1 MRLKAFIPKKTKMA
15 AAFGQPSAVVLEVIK
30 IFILDI
36 GADFVSR
43 FFDYLSDLIYHKMIE
58 LLGSFFGVMNATGY
72 DLFGLPWI
80 RQIVQLFSKFG
91 WALFIVGIIVAL
103 FDFAIES
110 QNGRGDPKTL
120 ALNIIKGFFAVN
132 LFCVLPV
139 QLYGFAVSLQ
149 SSMSSDM
156 SGFVSPSG
164 SGTLLNAC
172 LDALGGY
179 LFDPLIN
186 ILIVIMMG
194 YAILKIFFASIK
206 RGGILLIQIAV
217 GTMYMFSIPRGY
229 TDGFIMWVK
238 QVIATCLTAFLQSTM
253 LICGLILFK
262 DYWLF
267 GLGVMLAAG
276 EIPRIAGLFGLETA
290 ARPNI
295 NGVVNT
301 AQSAVHLA
309 TMVKTAVK

>member
-1 MRLKAFIPKKTKMA
+1 M
-15 AAFGQPSAVVLEVIK
+15 IK
-30 IFILDI
+30 IFLLDV
-36 GADFVSR
+36 GADFVTKI
-43 FFDYLSDLIYHKMIE
+43 FDYFSDLIYQKIIA
-58 LLGSFFGVMNATGY
+58 LLGDFFGVMNATGY
-72 DLFGLPWI
+72 DLFGMPWI
-80 RQIVQLFSKFG
+80 KQIVQLFQNLG
-91 WALFIVGIIVAL
+91 WALFIVGIVVAL

-132 LFCVLPV
+132 LFCVVPV
-139 QLYGFAVSLQ
+139 QLYGFTVALQ

-156 SGFVSPSG
+156 TGLIAPEG

-172 LDALGGY
+172 LDVINGFLFGPLLG
-179 LFDPLIN
+179 
-186 ILIVIMMG
+186 ILIAVMMG
-194 YAILKIFFASIK
+194 YAVIKVFFSSIK
-206 RGGILLIQIAV
+206 RGGILLIQISV
-217 GTMYMFSIPRGY
+217 GAMYMFSVPRGY
-229 TDGFIMWVK
+229 TDGFIMWIK

-262 DYWLF
+262 DHWLL

-295 NGVVNT
+295 NGVINT
-301 AQSAVHLA
+301 AQSAVHL
-309 TMVKTAVK
+309 VKMIKK

>member
-1 MRLKAFIPKKTKMA
+1 MD
-15 AAFGQPSAVVLEVIK
+15 V
-30 IFILDI
+30 
-36 GADFVSR
+36 GADFVTKI
-43 FFDYLSDLIYHKMIE
+43 FDYFSDLIYQKIIA
-58 LLGSFFGVMNATGY
+58 LLGDFFGVMNATGY
-72 DLFGLPWI
+72 DLFGMPWI
-80 RQIVQLFSKFG
+80 RQIVQLFQNLG
-91 WALFIVGIIVAL
+91 WALFIVGIVVAL

-132 LFCVLPV
+132 LFCVVPV
-139 QLYGFAVSLQ
+139 QLYGFTVSLQ

-156 SGFVSPSG
+156 TGLIAPEG

-172 LDALGGY
+172 LDVINGFLFGPLLG
-179 LFDPLIN
+179 
-186 ILIVIMMG
+186 ILIAVMMG
-194 YAILKIFFASIK
+194 YSVIKVFFSSIK
-206 RGGILLIQIAV
+206 RGGILLIQISV
-217 GTMYMFSIPRGY
+217 GAMYMFSVPRGY
-229 TDGFIMWVK
+229 TDGFIMWIK

-262 DYWLF
+262 DHWLL

-295 NGVVNT
+295 NGAINT
-301 AQSAVHLA
+301 AQSAVHL
-309 TMVKTAVK
+309 VKMIKK

>member
-1 MRLKAFIPKKTKMA
+1 V
-15 AAFGQPSAVVLEVIK
+15 SK
-30 IFILDI
+30 IFLLDV
-36 GADFVSR
+36 GADFVTKI
-43 FFDYLSDLIYHKMIE
+43 FDYFSDLIYQKIIA
-58 LLGSFFGVMNATGY
+58 LLGDFFGVMNATGY
-72 DLFGLPWI
+72 DLFGMPWI
-80 RQIVQLFSKFG
+80 KQIVQLFQNLG
-91 WALFIVGIIVAL
+91 WALFIVGIVVAL

-132 LFCVLPV
+132 LFCVVPV
-139 QLYGFAVSLQ
+139 QLYGFTVALQ

-156 SGFVSPSG
+156 TGLIAPEG

-172 LDALGGY
+172 LDVINGFLFGPLLG
-179 LFDPLIN
+179 
-186 ILIVIMMG
+186 ILIAVMMG
-194 YAILKIFFASIK
+194 YAVIKVFFSSIK
-206 RGGILLIQIAV
+206 RGGILLIQISV
-217 GTMYMFSIPRGY
+217 GAMYMFSVPRGY
-229 TDGFIMWVK
+229 TDGFIMWIK

-262 DYWLF
+262 DHWLL

-295 NGVVNT
+295 NGVINT
-301 AQSAVHLA
+301 AQSAVHL
-309 TMVKTAVK
+309 VKMIKK